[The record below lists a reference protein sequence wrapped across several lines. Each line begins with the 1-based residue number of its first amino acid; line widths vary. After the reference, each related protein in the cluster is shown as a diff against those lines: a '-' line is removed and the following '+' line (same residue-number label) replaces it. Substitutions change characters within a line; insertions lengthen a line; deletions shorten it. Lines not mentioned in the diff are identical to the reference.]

1 MNQFVLYFLGGAM
14 VKVTSPSA
22 TVEELW
28 RALFEKDA
36 PDNAEAEKKLAEAEE
51 PIPWISAND
60 LMYRA
65 DMLIAIR
72 KLAQSELAE
81 LDADRTLKDV
91 QIKAMDQVLKSHKPE
106 FPQEDDE

>member
-14 VKVTSPSA
+14 IKVTSPCETA
-22 TVEELW
+22 EAMW
-28 RALFEKDA
+28 RALFEKDTPDSPEVERALEEGGEA
-36 PDNAEAEKKLAEAEE
+36 P
-51 PIPWISAND
+51 ISWFSAPD

-72 KLAQSELAE
+72 KLAQSELE
-81 LDADRTLKDV
+81 DLDADARLKDV

-106 FPQEDDE
+106 FPQEDE